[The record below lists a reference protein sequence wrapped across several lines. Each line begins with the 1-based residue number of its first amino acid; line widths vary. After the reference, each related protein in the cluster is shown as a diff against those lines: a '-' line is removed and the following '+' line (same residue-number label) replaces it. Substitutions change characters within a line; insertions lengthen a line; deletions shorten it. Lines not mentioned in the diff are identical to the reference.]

1 MVPSGISTEPYKSPR
16 ITVAFVLPH
25 LKMGGIEHVVL
36 RLANG
41 LDRSRYRPILF
52 LRRGEGELLQQLATD
67 VLVLDAQ
74 GRRSILLAPFL
85 ARKFHQQKVDVVYS
99 GTNAINLACI
109 MALALMR
116 RRARPRLMIS
126 EHSSAD
132 AYLAGAKAQKL
143 RRAVVHA
150 LYPRADLLVT
160 PLESIA
166 QDWKHA
172 LGLGA
177 MTHAVAP
184 NPVLEAG
191 WKSFSDGRIPRQ
203 AGLVVAAGRLI
214 ADKGFD
220 LLIGAFGTV
229 ARSRKDAR
237 LKIYGEG
244 PKRAWLQSLID
255 AQGLGETI
263 TMPGL
268 TNKLMAEFASASA
281 VAVPSRR
288 EGFGNV
294 VVEAM
299 AAGAPIV
306 ATDCAGPRVLLTG
319 LAHAKIIGID
329 DQPGLAAALMAILSR
344 PIDLAAQS
352 AAQLRAS
359 QYGVEASVRVFAG
372 LIEQVLSQPASL
384 GIADHKAV

>member
-1 MVPSGISTEPYKSPR
+1 MLPSGISSEPCNASR
-16 ITVAFVLPH
+16 VTIAFVLPH
-25 LKMGGIEHVVL
+25 LKMGGIEHVVV

-41 LDRSRYRPILF
+41 LDRRRYRPILF
-52 LRRGEGELLQQLATD
+52 LRRREGVLLEQLAPD
-67 VLVLDAQ
+67 VPVMDAQ
-74 GRRSILLAPFL
+74 GRRAILLAPFL
-85 ARKFHQQKVDVVYS
+85 ARKFNQHKVDVVYS
-99 GTNAINLACI
+99 GTNAINLSCI
-109 MALALMR
+109 MALALLR
-116 RRARPRLMIS
+116 RQSRPRLMIS
-126 EHSSAD
+126 EHSSAV

-166 QDWKHA
+166 QDWKHT

-191 WKSFSDGRIPRQ
+191 WKDFSDGRIPRQ

-220 LLIGAFGTV
+220 LLIGAFGIV
-229 ARSRKDAR
+229 AQSHKDAR

-263 TMPGL
+263 TLPGL
-268 TNKLMAEFASASA
+268 TNKLMAEFARASA

-319 LAHAKIIGID
+319 LAHAKVVAID
-329 DQPGLAAALMAILSR
+329 DQPGFAAALMAMLSR

-372 LIEQVLSQPASL
+372 LIEQVLSQPASPE
-384 GIADHKAV
+384 IAKHTAT